1 MPNHLSPLA
10 WILEISK
17 RTKPQ
22 MLKDE
27 HHGRHHKLVKVEI
40 CVDAFALVVALIQLG
55 LSLLLPETLR
65 LAAFGSSGLV

>member
-1 MPNHLSPLA
+1 
-10 WILEISK
+10 
-17 RTKPQ
+17 

-55 LSLLLPETLR
+55 TEFT
-65 LAAFGSSGLV
+65 SSGDAKACCVRVFRVGLSFRP